1 MLRPGVVVRG
11 LQVLAE
17 NPGAGALTVRIENT
31 DRSEQRGGRRNLMTP
46 WSCLV
51 EQFRLDRPMPDH
63 PHFHRLTLHATGH
76 RPEAPPLPSIP
87 RPSLSTPPAASPPP

>member
-31 DRSEQRGGRRNLMTP
+31 DGSEQRGGRRNLMTP
-46 WSCLV
+46 WSGIV
-51 EQFRLDRPMPDH
+51 EQSSLERLMPDDQHFQRLH
-63 PHFHRLTLHATGH
+63 PNDTGATTEGTAVTSNSGTH
-76 RPEAPPLPSIP
+76 LRPP
-87 RPSLSTPPAASPPP
+87 RAAYD